1 MIKTN
6 QFYTVKIV
14 SHLYRHV
21 AENKRYTM
29 KKLILSIFI
38 IGGFAAVSNAQKTQD
53 DQSSKMMFGLKAGTN
68 YSNVYDSKSESFN
81 ADGKFGLAAGAF
93 VIIPIGKYI
102 GIQPEVLFSQKGF
115 KATGSLLGSPYSFTR
130 TTSYID
136 VPLLLSIKPVES
148 FTILVGP
155 QYSYLLKQK
164 DNFVTSATS
173 VAQQKEFD
181 NDNIRKNTLCIT
193 GGFDV
198 NLKQIVLSGRA
209 GWDVQNNNGDG
220 TSSTPR
226 YKNVWYQ
233 ATVGFRF

>member
-1 MIKTN
+1 
-6 QFYTVKIV
+6 
-14 SHLYRHV
+14 
-21 AENKRYTM
+21 M

-38 IGGFAAVSNAQKTQD
+38 IGGFAAVSNAQKTPD
-53 DQSSKMMFGLKAGTN
+53 DQRSKMMFGLKAGAN

-81 ADGKFGLAAGAF
+81 ANGKFGLAAGAF